1 MSLHI
6 SPMKYWYFT
15 ILFSEEQR
23 IKNPSYFMVTQLF
36 INNNKLRSLPSDFFL
51 AFPSLQWLD
60 LRNNR
65 LEDIF
70 EPSPFLH
77 SSVSQYKNANHMRL
91 HIRYILRFDKNIY
104 NIIFYTL
111 CCSYK
116 KLLTK
121 LFVLL
126 KSFSSST
133 RLHYASIH

>member
-1 MSLHI
+1 
-6 SPMKYWYFT
+6 
-15 ILFSEEQR
+15 
-23 IKNPSYFMVTQLF
+23 MVTQLF
-36 INNNKLRSLPSDFFL
+36 INDNKLRSLPSDFFL

-70 EPSPFLH
+70 DPSPFLH
-77 SSVSQYKNANHMRL
+77 SSVSQYKNVIHMIACSL
-91 HIRYILRFDKNIY
+91 LRTNWTCVSFDKNIY

-121 LFVLL
+121 LFCPSQKFFFLYEASLCINSL
-126 KSFSSST
+126 KVCDLSFCQ
-133 RLHYASIH
+133 I

>member
-1 MSLHI
+1 
-6 SPMKYWYFT
+6 
-15 ILFSEEQR
+15 
-23 IKNPSYFMVTQLF
+23 MVTQLF
-36 INNNKLRSLPSDFFL
+36 INDNKLRSLPADFFL

-70 EPSPFLH
+70 DPSPFLH
-77 SSVSQYKNANHMRL
+77 SSVSQYKNVIHMIACSL
-91 HIRYILRFDKNIY
+91 LRTNWTCVSFDKNIY

-116 KLLTK
+116 KLLNK